1 MASREVDN
9 VIDFQLARDIRRR
22 NLHQVAEINGFSLGM
37 MIGFCMWS
45 GIIIGTIWVW
55 RHVLD

>member
-22 NLHQVAEINGFSLGM
+22 SPHQIIEINGLSLGM
-37 MIGFCMWS
+37 MVGFCMWA
-45 GIIIGTIWVW
+45 GIIITTVWVW